1 MKKITGFLL
10 IAMFPVILA
19 SCTPPQIRAFLDKLC
34 DEYVEQIYKFG
45 YQDIHVRTAKSP
57 LHIGGDTLFV
67 KVKLNQY
74 FYDSVGKQGV
84 LVRDKLTL
92 LLRLT
97 TASPQNTTGESVFAI
112 DTSIYNVFEQ
122 YFKTSVLIGE
132 QKDKYLFNCL
142 PRKGFWELD
151 VRFIAKKKGAYE
163 LYPALME
170 LDMGATLPKGVCML
184 GDHLLGARLKLQAE
198 NNRIA
203 EIYPLYIKDYK
214 NHFGFYVE

>member
-1 MKKITGFLL
+1 MKKIIGSLL
-10 IAMFPVILA
+10 IAMFPLILA
-19 SCTPPQIRAFLDKLC
+19 SCTPPQIRAFLDKRC
-34 DEYVEQIYKFG
+34 DEYIEQIYKFG
-45 YQDIHVRTAKSP
+45 YQDIHVRTAKPP
-57 LHIGGDTLFV
+57 LHIGDTLFV

-74 FYDSVGKQGV
+74 FYDSIGRQGV

-97 TASPQNTTGESVFAI
+97 TATPQNTTGGSVFAI
-112 DTSIYNVFEQ
+112 DTSILNVFDQ
-122 YFKTSVLIGE
+122 YFKTSMLIGE
-132 QKDKYLFNCL
+132 QNRYLFNCL

-184 GDHLLGARLKLQAE
+184 GDRLLGARLKLQAE

-203 EIYPLYIKDYK
+203 EIYPLYIKDYE
-214 NHFGFYVE
+214 NHFGFYIE